1 MQEQM
6 AIAKENTDKYEREML
21 LHAGNVKLL
30 QEAKLERDAFKSK
43 VGSVV
48 LHVFMVDWT
57 CNSCSCRWMLPSRLR
72 KRHKLP

>member
-1 MQEQM
+1 MHEQM

-43 VGSVV
+43 VSLCPATHAPG
-48 LHVFMVDWT
+48 
-57 CNSCSCRWMLPSRLR
+57 CNPPLT
-72 KRHKLP
+72 HGNA